1 MNAPLPSQD
10 TDRDLVLS
18 LVLNAPRENIYRCWT
33 EADLIPKWFAPKP
46 WTTPKA
52 VVDVRP
58 GGGSVITMADE
69 QGNEYPNPGQYL
81 EIVPNER
88 LVFTDAFVG
97 DWQPS
102 EKPFFIAFILLDD
115 AGEGKTKYTA
125 VARHWTAEDAENH
138 KKMGFHEGWGICAKQ
153 LEALAASL

>member
-1 MNAPLPSQD
+1 MSASLLTQD

-33 EADLIPKWFAPKP
+33 EADLITQWFAPKP
-46 WTTPKA
+46 WSTPSA
-52 VVDVRP
+52 VLDVRP
-58 GGGSVITMADE
+58 GGASLVTMADE
-69 QGNEYPNPGQYL
+69 QGTQYPNPGQYL
-81 EIVPNER
+81 EVVPNEK

-102 EKPFFIAFILLDD
+102 DKPFFTGVLTFED

-125 VARHWTAEDAENH
+125 IARHWTAEDAENH

>member
-1 MNAPLPSQD
+1 MSASLPTQD

-33 EADLIPKWFAPKP
+33 EADLITQWFAPKP
-46 WTTPKA
+46 WSTPSA
-52 VVDVRP
+52 VLDVRP
-58 GGGSVITMADE
+58 GGASLVTMADE
-69 QGNEYPNPGQYL
+69 QGTQYPNPGQYL
-81 EIVPNER
+81 EVVPNEK

-102 EKPFFIAFILLDD
+102 EKPFFTGVLTFED

-125 VARHWTAEDAENH
+125 IARHWTVEDAENH

>member
-102 EKPFFIAFILLDD
+102 EKPFFTAFIILED

>member
-81 EIVPNER
+81 EVVPNER

-102 EKPFFIAFILLDD
+102 EKPFFTAFIILDD

>member
-1 MNAPLPSQD
+1 MNTSLPTQD
-10 TDRDLVLS
+10 NDRDLVLS
-18 LVLNAPRENIYRCWT
+18 LVLNAPRDKIYRCWT
-33 EADLIPKWFAPKP
+33 EADLITQWFAPKP
-46 WTTPKA
+46 WSTPKA

-58 GGGSVITMADE
+58 GGASLITMADE
-69 QGNEYPNPGQYL
+69 QGNEFPNPGQYL
-81 EIVPNER
+81 EVVPNER

-102 EKPFFIAFILLDD
+102 EKPFFTAFIVLQD
-115 AGEGKTKYTA
+115 AGEGKAKYTA
-125 VARHWTAEDAENH
+125 VARHWTVEDAENH